1 LTRRVVL
8 DTNVICS
15 GLGWPGPSAQ
25 ILDAGLAGRLVLIAS
40 PALISE
46 LRRVLAYP
54 KLAAAI
60 KDPDTLADLIEAAAV
75 LIDPERTI
83 TAVSDQPDNRVL
95 EAAVHGTADYIVSG
109 DKHLLAL
116 GVFDGIPILTP
127 ATFAS
132 LEDE

>member
-15 GLGWPGPSAQ
+15 GLGWAGPSAQ
-25 ILDAGLAGRLVLIAS
+25 ILDSVLAGRLVLISS
-40 PALISE
+40 PALIAE

-54 KLAAAI
+54 KLAAVI
-60 KDPDTLADLIEAAAV
+60 SDSEVVADLIEAAAIMV
-75 LIDPERTI
+75 APERSI
-83 TAVSDQPDNRVL
+83 TVVSDQPDNRVL
-95 EAAVHGTADYIVSG
+95 EAAVHGGADYVVSG

-116 GVFDGIPILTP
+116 GVFEGIPILTP

-132 LEDE
+132 LKDE